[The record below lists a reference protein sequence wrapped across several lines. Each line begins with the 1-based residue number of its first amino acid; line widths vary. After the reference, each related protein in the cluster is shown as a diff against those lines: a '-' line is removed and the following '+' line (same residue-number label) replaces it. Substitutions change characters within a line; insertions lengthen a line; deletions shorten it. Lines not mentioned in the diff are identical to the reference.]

1 MTTTTC
7 RYASCT
13 NAVYAVGACRRH
25 REQEVHDGPVS
36 THTVGDVQHLM
47 RRIID
52 HYPTAREAI
61 KTVGISY
68 ESYYRIVRSD
78 TRATL
83 KTPTYRRIIAA
94 ARNLDGPPAEK
105 TTGIT
110 RAEVA
115 AYALTAEGQ
124 AFIAKCRAPKRQSVA
139 A

>member
-1 MTTTTC
+1 MTTPTC

-13 NAVYAVGACRRH
+13 NAHYAAGACRRH
-25 REQEVHDGPVS
+25 REQEIHGGPVS

-68 ESYYRIVRSD
+68 ESYYRIMRSD

-94 ARNLDGPPAEK
+94 ARNLDGAPAEK

-115 AYALTAEGQ
+115 AYALTTEGQ
-124 AFIAKCRAPKRQSVA
+124 AFIAECLAPKQVA